1 MPLYAYTALDGQGKT
16 VGGVV
21 DAESQRGARQKLRV
35 TGVYPVTLTED
46 RTATDSAGRSRTLP
60 TLGLTLPGER
70 VPAQELAAMTRQ
82 FSTLVGAGLPLV
94 EALGALSEQTERE
107 RLRRTLAQ
115 VRQQV
120 LEGRSLAEAL
130 AEHPTIFAPLYVNM
144 VRAGEVSGA
153 LDVVLGRLA
162 DYTENQSQLLSK
174 VRGALTY
181 PAIMLVLGGGILFFL
196 VSYVVPKVTKIFEET
211 QQELPLLTRIM
222 LGVSSFSA
230 RWWWLGLLLAIAGAF
245 ALRAYARTA
254 PGRARLDGLVLQI
267 PYVGRLLQKLAVAR
281 FARTLS
287 TLLASGIG
295 LLPALDIVK
304 NIVNNVV
311 IAGAIERA
319 RDAIREGQSI
329 APPLRES
336 GLFPPLVVHM
346 VAVGEKSGELESML
360 SKAADAYD
368 TEVDNAVT
376 GLTTIMEPIMIVFM
390 GLVVLFIVLSILM
403 PIFDLNR
410 VVR

>member
-1 MPLYAYTALDGQGKT
+1 MPLYAYTALDGHGKT

-21 DAESQRGARQKLRV
+21 DAESQRGARHKLRL

-46 RTATDSAGRSRTLP
+46 RTATSAPGAARALP
-60 TLGLTLPGER
+60 AFGLTLPGDR
-70 VPAQELAAMTRQ
+70 VPAHELAAMTRQ
-82 FSTLVGAGLPLV
+82 FSTLVAAGLPLV
-94 EALGALSEQTERE
+94 EALGALSEQTERD
-107 RLRRTLAQ
+107 RLRRTLAR

-120 LEGRSLAEAL
+120 LEGRSLADAL
-130 AEHPTIFAPLYVNM
+130 AEHPNIFAPLYVNM
-144 VRAGEVSGA
+144 VRAGEASGA
-153 LDVVLGRLA
+153 LDIVLGRLA

-222 LGVSSFSA
+222 LGISGFSA
-230 RWWWLGLLLAIAGAF
+230 RWWWLGLLLAIAGVF
-245 ALRAYARTA
+245 GLRAYARTA
-254 PGRARLDGLVLQI
+254 PGRERLDGLVLRI

-311 IAGAIERA
+311 IASAIERA

-346 VAVGEKSGELESML
+346 VAVGEKSGELEGML
-360 SKAADAYD
+360 AKAADAYD